1 MAVHALRDPP
11 LSIDFGEM
19 RSYVCEIDFD
29 QHVLSGFVRNSP
41 HLSVNKRWINTP
53 RRVPTVGQCSV
64 AKQVNRRA
72 RQAFTSPAVTWNQRA
87 QSERAPCASTLR
99 NARTGKM
106 NVDREVGSA
115 SA

>member
-1 MAVHALRDPP
+1 MAVHVLRDPP

-41 HLSVNKRWINTP
+41 HLSVNKRWIDTP
-53 RRVPTVGQCSV
+53 WRVPTVGQRSV

-72 RQAFTSPAVTWNQRA
+72 RQAFTSPASRGTREPRVSARRVLPLCEMPGRA
-87 QSERAPCASTLR
+87 R
-99 NARTGKM
+99 
-106 NVDREVGSA
+106 
-115 SA
+115 